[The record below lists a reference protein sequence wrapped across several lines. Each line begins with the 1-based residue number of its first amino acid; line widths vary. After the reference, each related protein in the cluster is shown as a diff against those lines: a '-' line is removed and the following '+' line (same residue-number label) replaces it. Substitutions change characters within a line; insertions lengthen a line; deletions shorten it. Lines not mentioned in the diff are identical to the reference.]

1 MEDRIAVHHALLGLL
16 EHDARHGR
24 GLMRGYDVLFAHGR
38 PLRFGQIYATLGRLE
53 RDGLVRLDGEERAQG
68 PDRKRFVITDDGVA
82 DLDTWVSE
90 PETPEPYLQ
99 STLFT
104 KVVLALLTG
113 RDAAAT
119 LDAQRA
125 RHLGRMRELTRMRAG
140 APPVEALLA
149 DQALF
154 HLEADLRW
162 IDLAEARLDGIRSEV
177 LG

>member
-1 MEDRIAVHHALLGLL
+1 MSVSHALLGLL
-16 EHDARHGR
+16 ERDARHGYELKR
-24 GLMRGYDVLFAHGR
+24 EYDVLFAHGR

-53 RDGLVRLDGEERAQG
+53 RDGLVRLDAEEPGQG
-68 PDRKRFVITDDGVA
+68 PDRKRFVITDAGVS
-82 DLDTWVSE
+82 DLDQWISE
-90 PETPEPYLQ
+90 PEAPEPYLQ
-99 STLFT
+99 ATLFT

-125 RHLGRMRELTRMRAG
+125 RHLARMRELTVLRRRAG
-140 APPVEALLA
+140 TVEGLLA
-149 DQALF
+149 DHALF

-162 IDLAEARLDGIRSEV
+162 IETAEARIDGLRAEV

>member
-1 MEDRIAVHHALLGLL
+1 M
-16 EHDARHGR
+16 
-24 GLMRGYDVLFAHGR
+24 LFAHGR

-82 DLDTWVSE
+82 DLDGWVAE
-90 PETPEPYLQ
+90 PEAPEPYLQ

-113 RDAAAT
+113 RDASAT

-125 RHLGRMRELTRMRAG
+125 RHLARMRELTRLKAD
-140 APPVEALLA
+140 ASPVEALLA

-177 LG
+177 LR